1 MKTNLS
7 KQIKS
12 LIEESAPR
20 KQELAYGEGDNK
32 FVFGVYPV
40 IRLADRTAMVGE
52 IANGV
57 FVDDDNTFRAY
68 HPELLEFMRKYTTL
82 KFFTDLKLPKNVG
95 ELWIFLN
102 YTPIYNDVVAIIG
115 EELSEIFDAADELI
129 NTRRQYLVNKT
140 DVNSLFKKIG
150 DILKGFETKI
160 SKEDIDKILEGLKGL
175 PGNEPLQGA
184 IKSLLG
190 SVNA

>member
-1 MKTNLS
+1 MKANIA
-7 KQIKS
+7 KQIKN
-12 LIEESAPR
+12 LVEESVPR
-20 KQELAYGEGDNK
+20 KKELTYGEGENQ
-32 FVFGVYPV
+32 FAFSVYPV
-40 IRLADRTAMVGE
+40 LRLMDRAAMVSE

-57 FVDDDNTFRAY
+57 FMGDDNTIDTY
-68 HPELLEFMRKYTTL
+68 HPELLEFMQKYTTL
-82 KFFTDLKLPKNVG
+82 KFFTDLKLPKNVE

-102 YTPIYNDVVAIIG
+102 YTQIYNDVAAIIG
-115 EELSEIFDAADELI
+115 EGLGEIFDAAGELI
-129 NTRRQYLVNKT
+129 NTRRQYLANKT

-150 DILKGFETKI
+150 NILKGFETKI

-175 PGNEPLQGA
+175 PGNESLQGA